1 MLQSKTSFARAGRLP
16 SLVLVLVVFAL
27 VVSGCSSG
35 KVDNGDNNVGNG
47 GDGGN
52 GGDNVG
58 VDFSAYVGVWKSVDV
73 SPAVEITVSE
83 LIEDDYPGD
92 FRYFTGKVTCNVLSE
107 GHLDITAADNKILGK
122 KCILASIVKSGQLTM
137 RTIIVRAREEVDDE
151 FGTTVANELELDG
164 YLADNNTL
172 KASRLY
178 ICQENET
185 ILDFD
190 PDDATELTFKK
201 Q

>member
-1 MLQSKTSFARAGRLP
+1 
-16 SLVLVLVVFAL
+16 
-27 VVSGCSSG
+27 
-35 KVDNGDNNVGNG
+35 
-47 GDGGN
+47 
-52 GGDNVG
+52 
-58 VDFSAYVGVWKSVDV
+58 
-73 SPAVEITVSE
+73 
-83 LIEDDYPGD
+83 
-92 FRYFTGKVTCNVLSE
+92 
-107 GHLDITAADNKILGK
+107 
-122 KCILASIVKSGQLTM
+122 M

-190 PDDATELTFKK
+190 PDDATELTFKNSNQSQIHYPISK
-201 Q
+201 KGCLEVILSSPLGFHLLSSLLGSYFSKHQSFCFSP